1 MMLWLL
7 TIACQQKETNQT
19 EIDATED
26 PTSEDTAEASIE
38 PSGEP
43 SANPSDEPSQEAS
56 SEPSGEPSGEPS
68 SNPSDEPSNEP
79 TDDPSQDPLEIAGSY
94 IDNTSTEHVIT
105 QTSWLLDY
113 GPTEQYFY
121 HITQYDNVMQYV
133 IAENDASNGVL
144 EAGYW
149 SRFDWTYAD
158 NHLWVCQTTSNA
170 ATEAAALSTEVP
182 DKSNPAEEGC
192 RNYGWMRLN

>member
-7 TIACQQKETNQT
+7 TFACQQKESNQT
-19 EIDATED
+19 EIDATD
-26 PTSEDTAEASIE
+26 QPTGEDTAEL
-38 PSGEP
+38 SGE
-43 SANPSDEPSQEAS
+43 PSDEPSSNPSNEPSGETS
-56 SEPSGEPSGEPS
+56 SEPSGETSSEPS

-79 TDDPSQDPLEIAGSY
+79 TDEPSQEPLEIAGSY

-113 GPTEQYFY
+113 GAGEQYFY
-121 HITQYDNVMQYV
+121 SITQYDNTMQYV
-133 IAENDASNGVL
+133 IAENSENNGVL

-149 SRFDWTYAD
+149 SRFDWTYLD

-170 ATEAAALSTEVP
+170 ATEAAALSTEAP

-192 RNYGWMRLN
+192 RNYGWLRLY